1 MLEAGL
7 LGLRPNLCFV
17 LHILKSDVK
26 LIARRFLCYSSAGR
40 SVLGKTV
47 PEDLSTKTEVTVF
60 SNTDRPRL
68 VNNIFIFSKTKC
80 RLKKPECDYD
90 KILHKLN

>member
-1 MLEAGL
+1 M
-7 LGLRPNLCFV
+7 
-17 LHILKSDVK
+17 
-26 LIARRFLCYSSAGR
+26 
-40 SVLGKTV
+40 GKTV

-80 RLKKPECDYD
+80 RLKEPECDYD

>member
-1 MLEAGL
+1 M
-7 LGLRPNLCFV
+7 
-17 LHILKSDVK
+17 
-26 LIARRFLCYSSAGR
+26 
-40 SVLGKTV
+40 GKTV
-47 PEDLSTKTEVTVF
+47 PEDLSTKTEVKVF

-80 RLKKPECDYD
+80 RLKEPECDYD